1 MRLSS
6 AISRNG
12 GSVWEFFQN
21 VESLLEGTRV
31 LPGPIQ
37 PVRPADLYTDPGEA
51 AIELDNK
58 SIIDEETHGRWAYP
72 SVLVLKDRVLIA
84 HTYSMYEDHPTEAR
98 LVLTSRQ
105 EGGINQKLKV
115 FPLTWFYGG
124 RQPANNMFFEKG
136 PRP

>member
-1 MRLSS
+1 
-6 AISRNG
+6 
-12 GSVWEFFQN
+12 
-21 VESLLEGTRV
+21 
-31 LPGPIQ
+31 
-37 PVRPADLYTDPGEA
+37 
-51 AIELDNK
+51 
-58 SIIDEETHGRWAYP
+58 
-72 SVLVLKDRVLIA
+72 
-84 HTYSMYEDHPTEAR
+84 MYEDHPTEAR